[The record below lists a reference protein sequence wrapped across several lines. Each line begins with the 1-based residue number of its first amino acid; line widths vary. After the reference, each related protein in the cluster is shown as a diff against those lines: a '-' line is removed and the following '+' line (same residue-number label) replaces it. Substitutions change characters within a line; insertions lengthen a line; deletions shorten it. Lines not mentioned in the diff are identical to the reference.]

1 MGENAARRIEKGAN
15 MKAKQ
20 KPKVVEAEKR
30 LKHLG
35 GSENDAWNRILADQA
50 MQTNW
55 FKNSDAETQEKQISA
70 TLGALCG
77 IGPKDEIEGML
88 AAQMLAAHN
97 AAMECYRRAMIG
109 EQTFDGRS
117 ANLNFANKLSRTHA
131 ALVEALNRHRGKG
144 TQVVRVERVV
154 VNEGGQAI
162 VGTVEAGGRVATKSE
177 DQPHAKQIAD
187 ASGDALLCPVE
198 AEREAMPVASGAR
211 L

>member
-1 MGENAARRIEKGAN
+1 

-20 KPKVVEAEKR
+20 KPRVVEAKKP
-30 LKHLG
+30 LKNLG
-35 GSENDAWNRILADQA
+35 GSNDDEWNYLLADQA
-50 MQTNW
+50 LQTLW
-55 FKNSDAETQEKQISA
+55 LKNSDTEMRKRQDRA
-70 TLGALCG
+70 TVSALCG
-77 IGPKDEIEGML
+77 IEPKDEIEGML

-144 TQVVRVERVV
+144 TQVVRVERVI

-187 ASGDALLCPVE
+187 ASGAAMFCPVE
-198 AEREAMPVASGAR
+198 AEREALPVASRYGA
-211 L
+211 

>member
-1 MGENAARRIEKGAN
+1 MR
-15 MKAKQ
+15 MKLKQ
-20 KPKVVEAEKR
+20 KPKVVEAKKP

-35 GSENDAWNRILADQA
+35 GSNDDEWNYLLADQA
-50 MQTNW
+50 LHTLW
-55 FKNSDAETQEKQISA
+55 LKNSDTEMRKRQNRA
-70 TLGALCG
+70 TVSALCG
-77 IGPKDEIEGML
+77 IEPKDEIEGML

-144 TQVVRVERVV
+144 TQVVRVERVI

-187 ASGDALLCPVE
+187 ASSAAMLCPVE
-198 AEREAMPVASGAR
+198 AEREAVRADSPGAR
-211 L
+211 APASIGA